1 MGPGMFDGLGKA
13 LATVAV
19 IGVAFS
25 VAAGYGIAQFNGDDD
40 QEMGVALTQAQS
52 ENLTAIDRTA
62 LQNRLESETAAF
74 FKENGYD
81 CTIDETKKH
90 LFNDGSVCTKRV
102 APLRPAANG
111 S

>member
-1 MGPGMFDGLGKA
+1 MGSDMFKGLGTA

-19 IGVAFS
+19 VGAAFAL
-25 VAAGYGIAQFNGDDD
+25 AAGYGLAQFGGDDD
-40 QEMGVALTQAQS
+40 QEMGVTLTQAQS
-52 ENLTAIDRTA
+52 ENLTALDRAA
-62 LQNRLESETAAF
+62 LQNRLTSETAAF

-90 LFNDGSVCTKRV
+90 LFDDGSVCTKRTTPV
-102 APLRPAANG
+102 RPANG